1 MELWGAL
8 GLRTLPAPGLVHP
21 RGILNPNGSHRDRG
35 RHDAQILHGILAS
48 AFLSY

>member
-8 GLRTLPAPGLVHP
+8 GLRTLPARVSATP
-21 RGILNPNGSHRDRG
+21 RNPKWQGSLRDRG
-35 RHDAQILHGILAS
+35 RHDAQILHGILTS